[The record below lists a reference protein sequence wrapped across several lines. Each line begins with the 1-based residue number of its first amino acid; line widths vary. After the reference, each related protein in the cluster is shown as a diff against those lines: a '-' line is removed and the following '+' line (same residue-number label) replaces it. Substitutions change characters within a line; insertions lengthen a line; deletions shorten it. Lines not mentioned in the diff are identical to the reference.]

1 MGNIYIVR
9 LKVGEMNDRA
19 YKDWASCVLT
29 ASSFSNAL
37 KMAYEWNILAGEPW
51 NSEQTVAIK
60 CKAAFEDW
68 QMPQNVIDS
77 VIESQ
82 PATSIELF
90 LSGDSDPRRSI
101 EENKTLPIDLK
112 NWFTS
117 KLRYRTIVSLMENY
131 PTELEIPASM
141 IEEEKKFFEK
151 EIYKFCIENK
161 LDIKT
166 VTSVEILSAAY
177 FSGPSYKEANNSITD
192 IIKKNLYLDDF
203 PSVLEYIEEIGIK

>member
-1 MGNIYIVR
+1 
-9 LKVGEMNDRA
+9 
-19 YKDWASCVLT
+19 
-29 ASSFSNAL
+29 
-37 KMAYEWNILAGEPW
+37 
-51 NSEQTVAIK
+51 
-60 CKAAFEDW
+60 
-68 QMPQNVIDS
+68 
-77 VIESQ
+77 
-82 PATSIELF
+82 
-90 LSGDSDPRRSI
+90 
-101 EENKTLPIDLK
+101 
-112 NWFTS
+112 
-117 KLRYRTIVSLMENY
+117 MENY